1 MSSPLSGAYLL
12 TDVDSLTNDIKNGDW
27 AATALDA
34 LSTGLDVA
42 AAVMDPIGTLIA
54 NGLGWLI
61 DHLDPLKTWFD
72 DLTGHADEV
81 AAFSRT
87 WKSTAT
93 QLHHASATYQSRLT
107 DFAPIKGAAGDAYR
121 TYAHDLV
128 QHIDSAGGWADAIA
142 TGLEIASQLVQTI
155 HDLVRDVLS
164 QIVGSIIS
172 AVLEAIATV
181 GFGLPEIIAQLA
193 EHVAQWAARI
203 GKDLTHVVETISDLV
218 RRIDRLVPEIERIG
232 KTLSEALHNAK
243 GAVRDLGDAAAGGF
257 AAIKKLVTGKGQ
269 VLEDGLTDAKRA
281 EILSLPKG
289 ERPDPHTYL
298 SDAYYQQQMQEFEGG
313 ASKFMLEKSHE
324 RYGPAQVDGTSFVM
338 PSSQVDEIMRTTG
351 GDPRLMEQALGLPDG
366 YLNDKVVR
374 LDIPKTDGLDLRIP
388 SGNEA
393 GANEQWIPGGHLPTG
408 VSEAVL
414 DGATLKAHPELYS
427 VSPMSGGAR

>member
-12 TDVDSLTNDIKNGDW
+12 TDVDSLTDDIRKGDW

-93 QLHHASATYQSRLT
+93 QLHHASATYQARLN
-107 DFAPIKGAAGDAYR
+107 DFAPITGAAGDAYR

-128 QHIDSAGGWADAIA
+128 QHLDSAGGWADAIA
-142 TGLEIASQLVQTI
+142 TGLDIASQLVQTI

-172 AVLEAIATV
+172 AVLEAVATV

-232 KTLSEALHNAK
+232 RTLSEALHTAK
-243 GAVRDLGDAAAGGF
+243 GAVHDLGDAAAGGF
-257 AAIKKLVTGKGQ
+257 AAIKKLVTGGEGRL
-269 VLEDGLTDAKRA
+269 LEDGLTDAKRA
-281 EILSLPKG
+281 EIVNTPKG

-298 SDAYYQQQMQEFEGG
+298 SDAYYQQQMQEFDAG
-313 ASKFMLEKSHE
+313 ASKFMRKEGYE
-324 RYGPAQVDGTSFVM
+324 DWGPAQVDGTSFVM
-338 PSSQVDEIMRTTG
+338 PSSQVEKIMAETG
-351 GDPRLMEQALGLPDG
+351 GDPRLLEQALGLPDG
-366 YLNDKVVR
+366 FFDDEIVKV
-374 LDIPKTDGLDLRIP
+374 DFPKVDDLGIRIP

-393 GANEQWIPGGHLPTG
+393 GANPQWIPGGHLPTG
-408 VSEAVL
+408 VSEGVIDAKGL
-414 DGATLKAHPELYS
+414 DPS
-427 VSPMSGGAR
+427 RFQVSPMGR